1 MSAMSSTSYHL
12 TRETLREWI
21 AARLDMPATEVRCET
36 NLVAHGMDSLEMMTI
51 VNRLRRQGIVVTY
64 QAFAAEPTLDK
75 WWRVITEAAGRY

>member
-1 MSAMSSTSYHL
+1 MKPASHRL

-21 AARLDMPATEVRCET
+21 AARLDIPTTEVRCET

-64 QAFAAEPTLDK
+64 QTFAAEPTLDK
-75 WWRVITEAAGRY
+75 WWQVITEAAGRH

>member
-1 MSAMSSTSYHL
+1 MRPASYHL

-21 AARLDMPATEVRCET
+21 AARLDIPTTEVRCEA
-36 NLVAHGMDSLEMMTI
+36 NLFAHGMDSLEVMTI

-75 WWRVITEAAGRY
+75 WWQVITEAADHH

>member
-1 MSAMSSTSYHL
+1 MKPASHRL

-21 AARLDMPATEVRCET
+21 AAQLDIPTTEVDCET
-36 NLVAHGMDSLEMMTI
+36 DLVAHGMDSLEMMTI

-75 WWRVITEAAGRY
+75 WWRVINDAAGHH